1 MLADSAVKRSHLG
14 RGDGAA
20 GALPIFGPG
29 LPQRTGE
36 KDLAVTVRLDE
47 ELQDLKL
54 AALGAQ
60 ATQTQGLVAA
70 MGEDRFRAWGR
81 EETFVA
87 PDVASQLPLISTRS
101 PHRLQGRGAALRQSR

>member
-36 KDLAVTVRLDE
+36 KDPVRLDE

-54 AALGAQ
+54 AALRAQ